1 MLSLRHLAKLEMFD
15 SLPDDSIVD
24 DPVAAAL
31 LSISVQT
38 LRRENVVP
46 ARKISGQRQG
56 RRTGDLRAKIRNSII
71 GSHQQTAAA

>member
-24 DPVAAAL
+24 DPVAAAV
-31 LSISVQT
+31 LSISVDT

-46 ARKISGQRQG
+46 ARKITEKRRG

-71 GSHQQTAAA
+71 GSRQTAAA